1 MTKLPEAHYTIR
13 QETKT
18 KTKEQKTNKQ
28 QQKQQQKPK
37 TLGSLKDVPIFWNP
51 ISLY

>member
-13 QETKT
+13 QENKN
-18 KTKEQKTNKQ
+18 KNKRAKNKQ
-28 QQKQQQKPK
+28 TTITTTTNK